1 MTFLTRTESLS
12 YTILG
17 KIPLKKYIIDTNA
30 LISFVTDRNQAQQA
44 AIDRLFEEAAIL
56 KNLVLCPQNV
66 LTEFIYVMEKVYG
79 IPKMTIHTMIRDF
92 ISMPGIKIIHDID
105 LNILFSYWPEHIPD
119 FGDAVVAGVCKANK
133 GSVVATFDKK
143 FVDLLRRLDLIASF
157 Y

>member
-1 MTFLTRTESLS
+1 MKT
-12 YTILG
+12 
-17 KIPLKKYIIDTNA
+17 YIIDTNA
-30 LISFVTDRNQAQQA
+30 LISFVTDRDTDQQEIIATIFKSA
-44 AIDRLFEEAAIL
+44 ANL
-56 KNLVLCPQNV
+56 KKTVLCPQNV

>member
-1 MTFLTRTESLS
+1 MKT
-12 YTILG
+12 
-17 KIPLKKYIIDTNA
+17 YIIDTNA
-30 LISFVTDRNQAQQA
+30 LISFVTDRDTDQQEIIATIFKSA
-44 AIDRLFEEAAIL
+44 ANL
-56 KNLVLCPQNV
+56 KKTVLCPQNV

-143 FVDLLRRLDLIASF
+143 FVGLLRRLDLIASF

>member
-1 MTFLTRTESLS
+1 MKT
-12 YTILG
+12 
-17 KIPLKKYIIDTNA
+17 YIIDTNA
-30 LISFVTDRNQAQQA
+30 LISFITDRDTDQQEIIATIFKSA
-44 AIDRLFEEAAIL
+44 ANL
-56 KNLVLCPQNV
+56 KKTVLCPQNV

>member
-1 MTFLTRTESLS
+1 MKT
-12 YTILG
+12 
-17 KIPLKKYIIDTNA
+17 YIIDTNA
-30 LISFVTDRNQAQQA
+30 LISFITDRDTDQQEIIATIFKSA
-44 AIDRLFEEAAIL
+44 ANL
-56 KNLVLCPQNV
+56 KKTVLCPQNV

-143 FVDLLRRLDLIASF
+143 FVGLLRRLDLIAIF

>member
-1 MTFLTRTESLS
+1 MKT
-12 YTILG
+12 
-17 KIPLKKYIIDTNA
+17 YIIDTNA
-30 LISFVTDRNQAQQA
+30 LISFITDRDTDQQEIIATIFKSA
-44 AIDRLFEEAAIL
+44 ANL
-56 KNLVLCPQNV
+56 KKTVFCPQNV